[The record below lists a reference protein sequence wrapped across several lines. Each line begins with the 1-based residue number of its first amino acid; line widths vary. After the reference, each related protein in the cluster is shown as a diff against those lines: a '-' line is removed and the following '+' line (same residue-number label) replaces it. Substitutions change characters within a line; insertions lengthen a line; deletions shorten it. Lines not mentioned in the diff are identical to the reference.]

1 MKKFIQ
7 HDPPHPGEIL
17 LEFYLDPLGLTVTE
31 ASDKLLI
38 TRPNLST
45 IVNKRAGISP
55 LMALK
60 LARAFKTTP
69 HYWMNLQANYDL
81 WHAMNNNKNVTDKVE
96 QLVK

>member
-7 HDPPHPGEIL
+7 HNPPHPGEIL
-17 LEFYLDPLGLTVTE
+17 LEFYLEPLGLTVTE
-31 ASDKLLI
+31 ASNKLLI

-45 IVNKRAGISP
+45 IINKKAGISP

-60 LARAFKTTP
+60 LARAFNTTP
-69 HYWMNLQANYDL
+69 YYWMNLQTGYDL
-81 WHAMNNNKNVTDKVE
+81 WHAMNSNKDVTERVE

>member
-7 HDPPHPGEIL
+7 HNPPHPGEIL

-81 WHAMNNNKNVTDKVE
+81 WHAMNNNKSVTDRVE